1 MIQIVKITI
10 KDYNSSQSAEKRKAL
25 PNRPSVS
32 HNKEQ
37 QKKRKNRTKK
47 KTADKGIILFEMDE
61 LASYGYSPR
70 RKLKDWK
77 AQYGIVYSIRQDCEP
92 RSKGRRNI
100 TLHLTSEEQK
110 DNFEVLIIR
119 FCRRFAT

>member
-10 KDYNSSQSAEKRKAL
+10 KDYNSSQSAGKRKAL

-47 KTADKGIILFEMDE
+47 KKTADKGIILFEMDE
-61 LASYGYSPR
+61 LSSWVFSSKEAKRLESTIRHRLLDSPR
-70 RKLKDWK
+70 L
-77 AQYGIVYSIRQDCEP
+77 
-92 RSKGRRNI
+92 
-100 TLHLTSEEQK
+100 
-110 DNFEVLIIR
+110 
-119 FCRRFAT
+119 

>member
-1 MIQIVKITI
+1 MLVITR
-10 KDYNSSQSAEKRKAL
+10 NS
-25 PNRPSVS
+25 
-32 HNKEQ
+32 
-37 QKKRKNRTKK
+37 KKRGKTVQKK

-77 AQYGIVYSIRQDCEP
+77 AQYGIVYSIRQDREP
-92 RSKGRRNI
+92 LLKGRRNI
-100 TLHLTSEEQK
+100 TLNLTSEEQK

-119 FCRRFAT
+119 NCGRFAT